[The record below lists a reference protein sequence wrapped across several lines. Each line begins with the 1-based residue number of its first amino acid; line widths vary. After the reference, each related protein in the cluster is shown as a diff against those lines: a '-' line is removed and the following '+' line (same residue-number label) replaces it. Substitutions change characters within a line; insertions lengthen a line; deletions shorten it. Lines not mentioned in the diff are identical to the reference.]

1 MLLQGVEHLLN
12 PKEPM
17 SDGCQKKLTPKGVV
31 ALGSDVKWW
40 CKLVSNTSGSKKSS
54 CKTLH
59 TFHVAC
65 MRAIFL
71 TNPCQPPKIDTS
83 SVCEGVRWV
92 STNLFRLNSQDSPP
106 ALNGVDV
113 KLEKKKHK
121 NNNMT
126 WTILYYTFNDK
137 KESLL
142 HLPSVKRLEPLMHK
156 HSINSLGCGSC
167 DSSDIANLNAQQNI
181 KTWPSRFNKWEPD
194 G

>member
-113 KLEKKKHK
+113 KLEKKNTKTT
-121 NNNMT
+121 T
-126 WTILYYTFNDK
+126 WHELYYTTHSTTK
-137 KESLL
+137 KNHCFTSLL
-142 HLPSVKRLEPLMHK
+142 WNGWNHWCINIRSTLWVAVPVIPLISQISMH
-156 HSINSLGCGSC
+156 
-167 DSSDIANLNAQQNI
+167 
-181 KTWPSRFNKWEPD
+181 NKI
-194 G
+194 